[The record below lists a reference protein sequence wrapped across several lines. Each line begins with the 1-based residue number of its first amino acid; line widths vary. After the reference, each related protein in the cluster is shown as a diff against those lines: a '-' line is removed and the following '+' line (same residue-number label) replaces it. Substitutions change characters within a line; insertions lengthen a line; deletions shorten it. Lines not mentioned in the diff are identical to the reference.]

1 MKSWGKDFLG
11 FYLFKHIC
19 LLFEFITTCLV
30 TLQILRQL
38 APDVSYRS
46 LVALGIASIQGL
58 PVASFE
64 KDDAERLLFF
74 YQSREKDGCA
84 DNNNIVFSSPPA
96 WLKPPPPTRKRFES
110 SQGASP
116 CLRDG
121 VFAGQG
127 AVKKVDEEEKDRK
140 MANGIS
146 TPLTPARQRLK
157 VSAMRP
163 IPHVR
168 RHRMTPFC
176 GPSEID
182 GLGGAQAE
190 ANLPLVAPTKR
201 SSIGSSSATQRKS
214 FSSSAQS
221 KQVISLNPLPLKKH
235 GCGRGP
241 VQTCSEVSFP
251 LSIFH
256 KTVVS
261 FYVHFR
267 FFNPYSIKG
276 CYPK

>member
-1 MKSWGKDFLG
+1 MS
-11 FYLFKHIC
+11 C
-19 LLFEFITTCLV
+19 CS
-30 TLQILRQL
+30 LQILRQL
-38 APDVSYRS
+38 APEVSYRS

-58 PVASFE
+58 PIASFE

-74 YQSREKDGCA
+74 YQSCEKDSGTSK
-84 DNNNIVFSSPPA
+84 NNIIFSSPPG
-96 WLKPPPPTRKRFES
+96 WLKPPPPRRKRCEP

-116 CLRDG
+116 GVHDG
-121 VFAGQG
+121 VFAGHG
-127 AVKKVDEEEKDRK
+127 AVCKVNEEEKDRK

-163 IPHVR
+163 IPHIR

-176 GPSEID
+176 GPSETD
-182 GLGGAQAE
+182 GFDGAQVE
-190 ANLPLVAPTKR
+190 GNLPLVAPAKR
-201 SSIGSSSATQRKS
+201 STGSTSATHRKS
-214 FSSSAQS
+214 FSIAAQS

-251 LSIFH
+251 LSI
-256 KTVVS
+256 VL
-261 FYVHFR
+261 R
-267 FFNPYSIKG
+267 
-276 CYPK
+276 